1 MRSATLAIK
10 SSMHS
15 SCSRASINMFMR
27 NEKQINGR
35 TRGRGEGEKEG
46 EK

>member
-1 MRSATLAIK
+1 
-10 SSMHS
+10 
-15 SCSRASINMFMR
+15 MFMR

-46 EK
+46 ERSKRNKEWASQPHAYVAFAEL